1 MMQRR
6 TSMPGRREIGAVGA
20 AILCGVL
27 AALAAGLL
35 ATPASGVTNLY
46 APQRII
52 TTSTELTQFAVAAV
66 GSLTP
71 LAPATLP
78 DGGTDIAI
86 TPDGRFGYVTING
99 SAGDAVV
106 ELVRGTG
113 GRMTPAGSVTAL
125 DPAGIL
131 VNPQGTRV
139 FHAGYTGAATVVAA
153 VVSRPI
159 DAATGDLGAATT
171 FTLGGLIT
179 PRFLA
184 MTPDGRNLYVGDSGN
199 LRDPGFARIR
209 QFTVDPATGA
219 LTPKTP
225 AFVDWPLPPVGAATP
240 IDIARMAVTPNGA
253 HLYAASGENNTG
265 LAHFA
270 IDPTSGALVAGSVVG
285 LPPDARATA
294 AAAITPDGG
303 YAFAAT
309 NPIRTIPGRI
319 DPFSIGA
326 GGTLTL
332 ITPPAPYLTT
342 LATYDAVVAPDGRT
356 LYLGQDGNVSDWVVG
371 AGGTLAPRGNAAG
384 PLNSTGNA
392 GVALAPSQP
401 PVASFTAAPKPA
413 GQATTFNASASVDP
427 DGTVAR
433 YDWSFGDGT
442 TLPGGGPAPAHVYA
456 APGTYGVT
464 LTVTDADGTSTAKLW
479 TGSRMLRNGGPSAS
493 VTLPVGIAAPVVPP
507 PPASK
512 VAPVQNKTVT
522 IETTSGTVRVKLPG
536 STRYVDVRL
545 LRSIPLGSTIDA
557 RKGHV
562 VVTVEVDA
570 KTHETQSSEFWDG
583 IFKVTQ
589 TKGPP
594 PILVATLV
602 GGSYRGCTPSGY
614 RANGSARTHA
624 ARGSATAGLVQA
636 AAKKKKRSKR
646 KVRRLWG
653 RGDGDFR
660 TTGRRSSAT
669 VRGTFW
675 LVEDR
680 CDGTLSW
687 VRKGRVDVR
696 DFRLKKTIKLI
707 AGKRYKYLAKAP

>member
-1 MMQRR
+1 MQRSSPIR
-6 TSMPGRREIGAVGA
+6 GRLIA
-20 AILCGVL
+20 ATALFAAGVL
-27 AALAAGLL
+27 AALATGLL
-35 ATPASGVTNLY
+35 AAPASAVTNLY

-52 TTSTELTQFAVAAV
+52 TTSTALAQFAVAAD

-78 DGGTDIAI
+78 AGAQDIAV
-86 TPDGRFGYVTING
+86 TPDGRFGYVTIEG
-99 SAGDAVV
+99 GASDAVV
-106 ELVRGTG
+106 ELVRGTA
-113 GRMTPAGSVTAL
+113 GRMEPAGSVAAL
-125 DPAGIL
+125 DPGGIL

-139 FHAGYTGAATVVAA
+139 FHAGVAGAAAA
-153 VVSRPI
+153 IGAIVSRPI
-159 DAATGDLGAATT
+159 DPATGDLGAATT
-171 FTLGGLIT
+171 FTLGGQIT

-184 MTPDGRNLYVGDSGN
+184 MTPDGTSLYVGDSGVG
-199 LRDPGFARIR
+199 RDLGFARIH
-209 QFTVDPATGA
+209 QFAVDPATGV

-225 AFVDWPLPPVGAATP
+225 AFVDWPTPPGDVPTP
-240 IDIARMAVTPNGA
+240 VEIARMTVTPDGA
-253 HLYAASGENNTG
+253 HLYAASGESNTG

-270 IDPTSGALVAGSVVG
+270 IDPLSRSLVAGSVVG
-285 LPPDARATA
+285 VPLGGRDTDVA
-294 AAAITPDGG
+294 AVTPDGQ
-303 YAFAAT
+303 YLFAAM
-309 NPIRTIPGRI
+309 NPIRTVPGRI

-326 GGTLTL
+326 GGALAL
-332 ITPPAPYLTT
+332 ITPPAPYLTSA
-342 LATYDAVVAPDGRT
+342 ATRDAVVSPDGRT
-356 LYLGQDGNVSDWVVG
+356 LYLGQDANVSDWVVG
-371 AGGTLAPRGNAAG
+371 PGATLTARGNAEG
-384 PLNSTGNA
+384 PPDATANA
-392 GVALAPSQP
+392 GLALAPSQP

-433 YDWSFGDGT
+433 YDWSFGDGA
-442 TLPGGGPAPAHVYA
+442 TLANGGPTPGHVYA

-479 TGSRMLRNGGPSAS
+479 TGARMLRNGGPSAS
-493 VTLPVGIAAPVVPP
+493 VTLPVGIAAPVVAP
-507 PPASK
+507 PPAGK
-512 VAPVQNKTVT
+512 VAPVLNKTVT
-522 IETTSGTVRVKLPG
+522 IETKSGTVKVKLPG

-570 KTHETQSSEFWDG
+570 RTHETQSSEFWDG

-602 GGSYRGCTPSGY
+602 GGSYKGCTPST
-614 RANGSARTHA
+614 RKARSSALTHA
-624 ARGSATAGLVQA
+624 AFGSATAGLVQA

-653 RGDGDFR
+653 RGEGDFR

-687 VRKGRVDVR
+687 VRQGRVDVR
-696 DFRLKKTIKLI
+696 DFGLRKTIKLR